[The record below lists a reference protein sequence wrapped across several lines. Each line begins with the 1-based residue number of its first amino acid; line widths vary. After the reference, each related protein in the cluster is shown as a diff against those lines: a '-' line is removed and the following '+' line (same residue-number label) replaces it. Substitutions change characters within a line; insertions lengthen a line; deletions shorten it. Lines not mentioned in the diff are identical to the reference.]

1 MSHPTPTIS
10 TTRLPILKAP
20 GPELNYLNW
29 RKVVLRVL
37 KSAKVHHTL
46 TSVDVKM
53 RPPTWEAD
61 NDIVCA
67 MLVQIVDE
75 GNLRYLADEDDASK
89 IWGDLTRAHQD
100 LSTGGRLYWI
110 RKLMTAEMDG
120 NNINSHI
127 DSLAKSHERLNSLV
141 TPDDPLSADDVH
153 NAALLSSLPPD

>member
-10 TTRLPILKAP
+10 TTRLPILKAL
-20 GPELNYLNW
+20 GPESNYLNW

-46 TSVDVKM
+46 TLVDVKM

-67 MLVQIVDE
+67 VLVQIVDE

-89 IWGDLTRAHQD
+89 IWGDLT
-100 LSTGGRLYWI
+100 
-110 RKLMTAEMDG
+110 
-120 NNINSHI
+120 
-127 DSLAKSHERLNSLV
+127 
-141 TPDDPLSADDVH
+141 
-153 NAALLSSLPPD
+153 